1 MGKLEV
7 HQKPITCICEQ
18 ILVQEQLTRK
28 SMPNVHCHGDDNVI
42 QQVKGLWSV
51 IAAVTGDCVKYP
63 VDPIY
68 S

>member
-1 MGKLEV
+1 M
-7 HQKPITCICEQ
+7 
-18 ILVQEQLTRK
+18 
-28 SMPNVHCHGDDNVI
+28 SNVHCHGDDDVI

-51 IAAVTGDCVKYP
+51 IAAVTGDCVNYP